1 MEMEIDLARI
11 TEMENALN
19 QTDALIQ
26 EMENLLKKWE
36 ENLPNNQKLYSYYY
50 SEEWRKDFEAANENK
65 LPPRFPHGVL
75 SEDAAYNTL
84 GDFRE
89 LSLRM
94 LKIGVKGVE

>member
-1 MEMEIDLARI
+1 MEMEIDLERI
-11 TEMENALN
+11 TAMENALN
-19 QTDALIQ
+19 QTDQLIK

-36 ENLPNNQKLYSYYY
+36 ENLPNYQKLYSYYY

-65 LPPRFPHGVL
+65 FPVGFPHGVL

-89 LSLRM
+89 LSLRI

>member
-1 MEMEIDLARI
+1 MEVDLDGI
-11 TEMENALN
+11 TAMENALN
-19 QTDALIQ
+19 QTNALIK

-36 ENLPNNQKLYSYYY
+36 ENLPKYQKLYNYYY

-65 LPPRFPHGVL
+65 LPPGFPHGVL